1 LLLKRLLQPKSI
13 AVFGGREAR
22 EVVRQCQRMGFGG
35 NIWPVHPA
43 LNEVNGLR
51 CYRSVSELPTSPDA
65 SFVGVNRH
73 LTVEIVRELSACGA
87 GGAVCYASG
96 FGEVEDGKDL
106 HEALLA
112 AAGTMP
118 ILGPNCYGVI
128 NYLDGALLWPDQ
140 HGSERVQRGVAI
152 LTQSSN
158 IGINLTMQ
166 ARGLPIAYLV
176 ALGNQAQTD
185 LAGALDTL
193 IDDERVSAVG
203 LYIEGFTNVPM
214 LQTVMQ
220 RAHRRGLPV
229 VAVKSGASLQGAR
242 ITQSHTASM
251 AGADEVA
258 SALLD
263 RLGVARVRDLD
274 TLIETLKLLHVH
286 GPLKGNRLCSLS
298 CSGGEASLMADT
310 AVDRGVVFP
319 DLTDDQFESIS
330 KTVHPLVSVS
340 NPLDYHTF
348 AWNKEEE
355 LFGTYQAMLRCQF
368 DLSIL
373 VLDFPRLDRCSIET
387 WEPAV
392 RALKRAAQ
400 DTQAP
405 TAVTASLPESLPE
418 SIAKELIAEGI
429 APLCG
434 LRQTLDAAAAAA
446 RIGQRIARNDSPEC
460 LPGPNRSLQL
470 RPSEA
475 LDEHDAKELL
485 RKADI
490 PTPLGAK
497 VGDLA
502 SLKSAASELTFPLAL
517 KACDSSLLHKSDLGA
532 VHLGIEDMPSL
543 LSIGER
549 LLDRFDTLLVEE
561 MIPDAIGELIVGINH
576 DPVIG
581 PWMMIGSGG
590 LFAELLSDREIVL
603 LPAQIPDLERAIDS
617 LKASALISGY
627 RGAPLGDRAALID
640 ALKALSD
647 FWQLN
652 RDTLVE
658 LEINPLLVRSQGKGV
673 CAVDAVLRRTSAS

>member
-1 LLLKRLLQPKSI
+1 M
-13 AVFGGREAR
+13 FGGREAR

-35 NIWPVHPA
+35 DIWPVHPT
-43 LNEVNGLR
+43 LDEVNGLR
-51 CYRSVSELPTSPDA
+51 CYRSVRELPTSPDA

-73 LTVEIVRELSACGA
+73 LTVEIIRELSACGA

-112 AAGTMP
+112 AAGNMP

-166 ARGLPIAYLV
+166 ARGLPIAYLI

-286 GPLKGNRLCSLS
+286 GPLKGNRLCSMS

-418 SIAKELIAEGI
+418 SIAKEFIAEGI

-485 RKADI
+485 RKAGI
-490 PTPLGAK
+490 TTPLGAK

-517 KACDSSLLHKSDLGA
+517 KACDSSLLHKSELGA
-532 VHLGIEDMPSL
+532 VHLGIENLPTL
-543 LSIGER
+543 LSTGER
-549 LLDRFDTLLVEE
+549 LLDRFDALLVEE
-561 MIPDAIGELIVGINH
+561 MIPDAVGELIVGINH

-590 LFAELLSDREIVL
+590 LFAELLNDREIVL

-617 LKASALISGY
+617 LKASALIGGY

-658 LEINPLLVRSQGKGV
+658 LEINPLLVRPQGKGV
-673 CAVDAVLRRTSAS
+673 CAVDAVLRRTSPP

>member
-1 LLLKRLLQPKSI
+1 
-13 AVFGGREAR
+13 
-22 EVVRQCQRMGFGG
+22 MGFGG
-35 NIWPVHPA
+35 DIWPVHPT
-43 LNEVNGLR
+43 LDEVNGLR
-51 CYRSVSELPTSPDA
+51 CYRSVRELPTSPDA

-73 LTVEIVRELSACGA
+73 LTVEIIRELSACGA

-112 AAGTMP
+112 AAGNMP

-140 HGSERVQRGVAI
+140 HGSERVERGVAI

-166 ARGLPIAYLV
+166 ARGLPIAYLI

-286 GPLKGNRLCSLS
+286 GPLKGNRLCSMS

-319 DLTDDQFESIS
+319 DLTDNQFESIS

-348 AWNKEEE
+348 AWNNEEE

-418 SIAKELIAEGI
+418 SIAKEFIAEGI

-485 RKADI
+485 RKAGI
-490 PTPLGAK
+490 ATPLGAK
-497 VGDLA
+497 VSDLA

-517 KACDSSLLHKSDLGA
+517 KACDSSLLHKSELGA
-532 VHLGIEDMPSL
+532 VHLGIENLPTL

-549 LLDRFDTLLVEE
+549 LLDRFNALLVEE
-561 MIPDAIGELIVGINH
+561 MIPDAVGELIVGINH

-590 LFAELLSDREIVL
+590 LFAELLNDREIVL

-617 LKASALISGY
+617 LKASALIAGY

-658 LEINPLLVRSQGKGV
+658 LEINPLLVRPQGKGV
-673 CAVDAVLRRTSAS
+673 CAVDAVLRRTSPP

>member
-1 LLLKRLLQPKSI
+1 M
-13 AVFGGREAR
+13 FGGREAR

-35 NIWPVHPA
+35 DIWPVHPT
-43 LNEVNGLR
+43 LDEVNGLR
-51 CYRSVSELPTSPDA
+51 CYRSVRELPTSPDA

-73 LTVEIVRELSACGA
+73 LTVEIIRELSACGA

-112 AAGTMP
+112 AAGNMP

-166 ARGLPIAYLV
+166 ARGLPIAYLI

-286 GPLKGNRLCSLS
+286 GPLKGNRLCSMS

-330 KTVHPLVSVS
+330 KTVHPLVAVS

-418 SIAKELIAEGI
+418 SIAKEFIAEGI

-446 RIGQRIARNDSPEC
+446 RIGQRIACNDSPEC

-470 RPSEA
+470 RSSES

-485 RKADI
+485 RKAGI
-490 PTPLGAK
+490 TTPLGAK
-497 VGDLA
+497 AEDLA

-517 KACDSSLLHKSDLGA
+517 KACDSSLLHKSELGA
-532 VHLGIEDMPSL
+532 VHLGIEDVPTL

-549 LLDRFDTLLVEE
+549 LLDRFDALLVEE
-561 MIPDAIGELIVGINH
+561 MIPDAVGELIVGINH

-590 LFAELLSDREIVL
+590 LFAELLNDREIVL

-617 LKASALISGY
+617 LKASTLIAGY
-627 RGAPLGDRAALID
+627 RGAPIGDRAALID

-658 LEINPLLVRSQGKGV
+658 LEINPLLVRPQGKGV
-673 CAVDAVLRRTSAS
+673 CAVDAVLRRTSPP

>member
-1 LLLKRLLQPKSI
+1 MLLKRLLQPKSI

-35 NIWPVHPA
+35 DIWPVHPT
-43 LNEVNGLR
+43 LDEVNGLR
-51 CYRSVSELPTSPDA
+51 CYRSVRELPTSPDA

-73 LTVEIVRELSACGA
+73 LTVEIIRELSACGA

-112 AAGTMP
+112 AAGNMP

-166 ARGLPIAYLV
+166 ARGLPIAYLI

-286 GPLKGNRLCSLS
+286 GPLKGNRLCSMS

-418 SIAKELIAEGI
+418 SIAKEFIAEGI

-485 RKADI
+485 RKAGI
-490 PTPLGAK
+490 TTPLGAK
-497 VGDLA
+497 VSDLA

-517 KACDSSLLHKSDLGA
+517 KVCDSSLLHKSELGA
-532 VHLGIEDMPSL
+532 VHLGIENLPTL

-549 LLDRFDTLLVEE
+549 LLDRFDALLVEE
-561 MIPDAIGELIVGINH
+561 MIPDAVGELIVGINH

-590 LFAELLSDREIVL
+590 LFAELLNDREIVL

-617 LKASALISGY
+617 LKASALIAGY
-627 RGAPLGDRAALID
+627 RGAPIGDRAALID

-652 RDTLVE
+652 HDTLVE
-658 LEINPLLVRSQGKGV
+658 LEINPLLVRPQGKGV
-673 CAVDAVLRRTSAS
+673 CAVDAVLRRTSPP

>member
-1 LLLKRLLQPKSI
+1 MLLKRLLQPKSI

-35 NIWPVHPA
+35 DIWPVHPT
-43 LNEVNGLR
+43 LDEVNGLR
-51 CYRSVSELPTSPDA
+51 CYRSVRELPTSPDA

-73 LTVEIVRELSACGA
+73 LTVEIIRELSACGA

-112 AAGTMP
+112 AAGNMP

-166 ARGLPIAYLV
+166 ARGLPIAYLI

-193 IDDERVSAVG
+193 IDDERVSAIG

-286 GPLKGNRLCSLS
+286 GPLKGNRLCSMS

-418 SIAKELIAEGI
+418 SIAKEFIAEGI

-470 RPSEA
+470 RPSES
-475 LDEHDAKELL
+475 LDEHHAKELL
-485 RKADI
+485 RKAGI
-490 PTPLGAK
+490 TTPLGAK

-517 KACDSSLLHKSDLGA
+517 KACDSSLLHKSELGA
-532 VHLGIEDMPSL
+532 VHLGIEDVPTL

-549 LLDRFDTLLVEE
+549 LLDRFDALLVEE
-561 MIPDAIGELIVGINH
+561 MIPDAVGELIVGINH

-590 LFAELLSDREIVL
+590 LFAELLNDREIVL

-658 LEINPLLVRSQGKGV
+658 LEINPLLVRPQGKGV
-673 CAVDAVLRRTSAS
+673 CAVDAVLRRTSPP

>member
-1 LLLKRLLQPKSI
+1 
-13 AVFGGREAR
+13 
-22 EVVRQCQRMGFGG
+22 
-35 NIWPVHPA
+35 
-43 LNEVNGLR
+43 
-51 CYRSVSELPTSPDA
+51 
-65 SFVGVNRH
+65 
-73 LTVEIVRELSACGA
+73 
-87 GGAVCYASG
+87 
-96 FGEVEDGKDL
+96 
-106 HEALLA
+106 
-112 AAGTMP
+112 
-118 ILGPNCYGVI
+118 
-128 NYLDGALLWPDQ
+128 
-140 HGSERVQRGVAI
+140 
-152 LTQSSN
+152 
-158 IGINLTMQ
+158 
-166 ARGLPIAYLV
+166 
-176 ALGNQAQTD
+176 
-185 LAGALDTL
+185 
-193 IDDERVSAVG
+193 
-203 LYIEGFTNVPM
+203 
-214 LQTVMQ
+214 
-220 RAHRRGLPV
+220 
-229 VAVKSGASLQGAR
+229 
-242 ITQSHTASM
+242 
-251 AGADEVA
+251 
-258 SALLD
+258 
-263 RLGVARVRDLD
+263 
-274 TLIETLKLLHVH
+274 
-286 GPLKGNRLCSLS
+286 
-298 CSGGEASLMADT
+298 MADT

-330 KTVHPLVSVS
+330 RTVHPLVSVS

-348 AWNKEEE
+348 AWNNEEE

-387 WEPAV
+387 WEPAI

-405 TAVTASLPESLPE
+405 TALTASLPESLPE

>member
-1 LLLKRLLQPKSI
+1 MLLKRLLQPKSI

-35 NIWPVHPA
+35 DIWPVHPT
-43 LNEVNGLR
+43 LDEVNGLR
-51 CYRSVSELPTSPDA
+51 CYRSVRELPTSPDA

-73 LTVEIVRELSACGA
+73 LTVEIIRELSACGA

-112 AAGTMP
+112 AAGNMP

-166 ARGLPIAYLV
+166 ARGLPIAYLI

-193 IDDERVSAVG
+193 IDDERVSAIG

-286 GPLKGNRLCSLS
+286 GPLKGNRLCSMS

-330 KTVHPLVSVS
+330 KTVHPLVAVS

-418 SIAKELIAEGI
+418 SIAKEFIAEGI

-485 RKADI
+485 RKAGI
-490 PTPLGAK
+490 ATPLGAK
-497 VGDLA
+497 VSDLA

-517 KACDSSLLHKSDLGA
+517 KACDSSLLHKSELGA
-532 VHLGIEDMPSL
+532 VHLGIEDVPTL

-549 LLDRFDTLLVEE
+549 LLDRFDALLVEE
-561 MIPDAIGELIVGINH
+561 MIPDAVGELIVGINH
-576 DPVIG
+576 DAVIG

-590 LFAELLSDREIVL
+590 LFAELLNDREIVL

-617 LKASALISGY
+617 LKASALIAGY

-652 RDTLVE
+652 HDTLVE
-658 LEINPLLVRSQGKGV
+658 LEINPLLVRPQGKGV
-673 CAVDAVLRRTSAS
+673 CAVDAVLRRTSPP

>member
-1 LLLKRLLQPKSI
+1 
-13 AVFGGREAR
+13 
-22 EVVRQCQRMGFGG
+22 MGFGG
-35 NIWPVHPA
+35 DIWPVHPT
-43 LNEVNGLR
+43 LDEVNGLR
-51 CYRSVSELPTSPDA
+51 CYRSVRELPTSPDA

-73 LTVEIVRELSACGA
+73 LTVEIIRELSACGA

-112 AAGTMP
+112 AAGNMP

-140 HGSERVQRGVAI
+140 HGSERVERGVAI

-166 ARGLPIAYLV
+166 ARGLPIAYLI

-286 GPLKGNRLCSLS
+286 GPLKGNRLCSMS

-418 SIAKELIAEGI
+418 SIAKEFIAEGI

-446 RIGQRIARNDSPEC
+446 RIGQRIARDDSPEC

-470 RPSEA
+470 RQSES

-485 RKADI
+485 RKAGI
-490 PTPLGAK
+490 TTPLGAK

-517 KACDSSLLHKSDLGA
+517 KACDSSLLHKSELGA
-532 VHLGIEDMPSL
+532 VHLGIEDVPTL

-549 LLDRFDTLLVEE
+549 LLDRFDALLVEE
-561 MIPDAIGELIVGINH
+561 MIPDAVGELIVGINH

-590 LFAELLSDREIVL
+590 LFAELLNDREIVL

-617 LKASALISGY
+617 LKASTLIAGY
-627 RGAPLGDRAALID
+627 RGAPIGDRAALID

-658 LEINPLLVRSQGKGV
+658 LEINPLLVRPQGKGV
-673 CAVDAVLRRTSAS
+673 CAVDAVLRRTSPP

>member
-1 LLLKRLLQPKSI
+1 M
-13 AVFGGREAR
+13 FGGREAR

-35 NIWPVHPA
+35 DIWPVHPT
-43 LNEVNGLR
+43 LDEVNGLR
-51 CYRSVSELPTSPDA
+51 CYRSVRELPTSPDA

-73 LTVEIVRELSACGA
+73 LTVEIIRELSACGA

-112 AAGTMP
+112 AAGNMP

-166 ARGLPIAYLV
+166 ARGLPIAYLI

-193 IDDERVSAVG
+193 IDDERVSAIG

-286 GPLKGNRLCSLS
+286 GPLKGNRLCSMS

-418 SIAKELIAEGI
+418 SIAKEFIAEGI

-485 RKADI
+485 RKAGI
-490 PTPLGAK
+490 TTPLGAK

-517 KACDSSLLHKSDLGA
+517 KACDSSLLHKSELGA
-532 VHLGIEDMPSL
+532 VHLGIEDVPTL

-549 LLDRFDTLLVEE
+549 LLDRFDALLVEE
-561 MIPDAIGELIVGINH
+561 MIPDAVGELIVGINH

-590 LFAELLSDREIVL
+590 LFAELLNDREIVL

-617 LKASALISGY
+617 LKASALIAGY

-658 LEINPLLVRSQGKGV
+658 LEINPLLVRPQGKGV
-673 CAVDAVLRRTSAS
+673 CAVDAVLRRTSPP

>member
-1 LLLKRLLQPKSI
+1 M
-13 AVFGGREAR
+13 FGGREAR
-22 EVVRQCQRMGFGG
+22 EVVRQCQCMGFGG
-35 NIWPVHPA
+35 DIWPVHPT
-43 LNEVNGLR
+43 LDEVNGLR
-51 CYRSVSELPTSPDA
+51 CYRSARELPASPDA

-73 LTVEIVRELSACGA
+73 LTVEIIRELSACRA

-112 AAGTMP
+112 AAGNMP

-166 ARGLPIAYLV
+166 ARGLPIAYLI

-193 IDDERVSAVG
+193 IDDERVSAIG

-258 SALLD
+258 SALFD

-286 GPLKGNRLCSLS
+286 GPLKGNRLCSMS

-310 AVDRGVVFP
+310 AVDQGVVFP

-418 SIAKELIAEGI
+418 SIAKDFIAEGI

-446 RIGQRIARNDSPEC
+446 RIGQRIAHNDSPEC

-485 RKADI
+485 RKAGI
-490 PTPLGAK
+490 TTPFGAK
-497 VGDLA
+497 VEDLT
-502 SLKSAASELTFPLAL
+502 SLKSAASKLTFPLVL
-517 KACDSSLLHKSDLGA
+517 KACDSSLLHKSELGA
-532 VHLGIEDMPSL
+532 VHLGIENLPAL
-543 LSIGER
+543 LSTGER
-549 LLDRFDTLLVEE
+549 LLDRFDALLVEE
-561 MIPDAIGELIVGINH
+561 MIPDAVGELIVGISH
-576 DPVIG
+576 DSVVG

-590 LFAELLSDREIVL
+590 LFAELLNDREIVL
-603 LPAQIPDLERAIDS
+603 LPAQISDLERAIDS
-617 LKASALISGY
+617 LKASALIAGY

-640 ALKALSD
+640 ALKAVSD

-658 LEINPLLVRSQGKGV
+658 LEINPLLVRPQGKGV
-673 CAVDAVLRRTSAS
+673 CAVDAVLRRTSPP

>member
-1 LLLKRLLQPKSI
+1 MLLKRLLQPKSI

-35 NIWPVHPA
+35 DIWPVHPT
-43 LNEVNGLR
+43 LDEVNGLR
-51 CYRSVSELPTSPDA
+51 CYRSARELPTSPDA

-73 LTVEIVRELSACGA
+73 LTVEIIRELSACGA

-112 AAGTMP
+112 AAGNMP

-166 ARGLPIAYLV
+166 ARGLPIAYLI

-193 IDDERVSAVG
+193 IDDERVSAIG

-286 GPLKGNRLCSLS
+286 GPLKGNRLCSMS

-418 SIAKELIAEGI
+418 SIAKEFIAEGI

-485 RKADI
+485 RKAGI
-490 PTPLGAK
+490 TTPLGAK

-517 KACDSSLLHKSDLGA
+517 KACDSSLLHKSELGA
-532 VHLGIEDMPSL
+532 VHLGIENLPTL

-549 LLDRFDTLLVEE
+549 LLDRFDALLVEE
-561 MIPDAIGELIVGINH
+561 MVSDAVGELIVGINH

-590 LFAELLSDREIVL
+590 LFAELLNDREIVL

-617 LKASALISGY
+617 LKASALIAGY
-627 RGAPLGDRAALID
+627 RGAPIGDRAALID

-658 LEINPLLVRSQGKGV
+658 LEINPLLVRPQGKGV
-673 CAVDAVLRRTSAS
+673 CAVDAVLRRTSPP

>member
-1 LLLKRLLQPKSI
+1 MLLKRLLQPKSI

-35 NIWPVHPA
+35 DIWPVHPT
-43 LNEVNGLR
+43 LDEVNGLR
-51 CYRSVSELPTSPDA
+51 CYRSVRELPTSPDA

-73 LTVEIVRELSACGA
+73 LTVEIIRELSACGA

-112 AAGTMP
+112 AAGNMP

-166 ARGLPIAYLV
+166 ARGLPIAYLI

-286 GPLKGNRLCSLS
+286 GPLKGNRLCSMS

-418 SIAKELIAEGI
+418 SIAKEFIAEGI

-485 RKADI
+485 RKAGI
-490 PTPLGAK
+490 TTPLGAK
-497 VGDLA
+497 AEDLA

-517 KACDSSLLHKSDLGA
+517 KACDSSLLHKSELGA
-532 VHLGIEDMPSL
+532 VHLGIENLPTL

-549 LLDRFDTLLVEE
+549 LLDRFDALLVEE
-561 MIPDAIGELIVGINH
+561 MIPDAVGELIVGINH
-576 DPVIG
+576 DAVIG

-590 LFAELLSDREIVL
+590 LFAELLNDREIVL

-617 LKASALISGY
+617 LKASALIAGY

-658 LEINPLLVRSQGKGV
+658 LEINPLLVRPQGKGV
-673 CAVDAVLRRTSAS
+673 CAVDAVLRRTSPP